1 MGTDQR
7 NYVKILAAVIGGS
20 AVVAMGAL
28 AMTIPEAGCAGR
40 REVHEHDGRR
50 DHHDDAVVGR
60 GHTDGNAEVEGPGTL
75 APRRSGAALTGRVR
89 LSFHR

>member
-28 AMTIPEAGCAGR
+28 AMTIHEQVAPDVIK
-40 REVHEHDGRR
+40 VHEHDGRR

-60 GHTDGNAEVEGPGTL
+60 GRTDGKAEVEGPGIL
-75 APRRSGAALTGRVR
+75 ALPKNGGLP
-89 LSFHR
+89 